1 MTENVKTEEN
11 FKTKLDFRGE
21 ENVQKTI
28 KTVYFT
34 KQENNIKQD
43 HHEYIDKN
51 VIQSLNK
58 MNMSYNPDDLN

>member
-28 KTVYFT
+28 KTVYFK